1 LNYRHIF
8 NILGIITLVWATML
22 LGLVFIW
29 KFIVP
34 ISYPS
39 ESYTMQFLIGI
50 FKVGASGTLALIWLY
65 LWNKL
70 VQIYFWKTLKAGT

>member
-1 LNYRHIF
+1 MNYKHVL
-8 NILGIITLVWATML
+8 NILGIITLVWTTML
-22 LGLVFIW
+22 LGLIFIW
-29 KFIVP
+29 SFIVP

-39 ESYTMQFLIGI
+39 GSYIMQFLVGV
-50 FKVGASGTLALIWLY
+50 FKVGASGALALIWLY